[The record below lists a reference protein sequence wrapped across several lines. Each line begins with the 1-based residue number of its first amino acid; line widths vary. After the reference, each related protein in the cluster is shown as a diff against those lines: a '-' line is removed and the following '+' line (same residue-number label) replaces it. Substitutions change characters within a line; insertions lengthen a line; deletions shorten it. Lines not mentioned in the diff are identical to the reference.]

1 MKTKERND
9 YNFNFLSFDR
19 RCSTKC
25 TARNQTRFQFLRL
38 LVPGPYF
45 SLPLVAKPLVDLFLI
60 LGIITSPIFVDPF
73 SVVFAVLSSVISDV
87 PLVLLIIGSLAAG
100 EPFPVVF
107 IPTFTT

>member
-25 TARNQTRFQFLRL
+25 TARNETPFQFLRH

-45 SLPLVAKPLVDLFLI
+45 SLPLVDLYLI
-60 LGIITSPIFVDPF
+60 LGIITSPIFVDQF
-73 SVVFAVLSSVISDV
+73 SVVFTVLSSVISDV